1 MNSKSLIVSLFA
13 GALALHAIA
22 APAEADK
29 PKPAAREKCYGVA
42 KAGKNGCA
50 TSKHAC
56 SGYAKA
62 DNLPEEWAHVPRGTC
77 LRLGG
82 TLVSPDRRRRV

>member
-1 MNSKSLIVSLFA
+1 MDPKPLIASL
-13 GALALHAIA
+13 LALGVSA
-22 APAEADK
+22 AAASADLDAK
-29 PKPAAREKCYGVA
+29 PSAREKCYGVA

-62 DNLPEEWAHVPRGTC
+62 DNLPEEWVHVPRGTC

-82 TLVSPDRRRRV
+82 TLVSPERRRPS